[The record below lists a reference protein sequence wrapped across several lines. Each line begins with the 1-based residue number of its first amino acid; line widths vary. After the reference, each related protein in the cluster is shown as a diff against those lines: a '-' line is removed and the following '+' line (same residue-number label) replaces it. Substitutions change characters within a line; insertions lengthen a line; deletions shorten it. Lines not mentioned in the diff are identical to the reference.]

1 MPDST
6 SQSEDAQ
13 SALLFNYTIILNA
26 EYISYELLYAK
37 TCVLFSLFSSA
48 AFAT

>member
-1 MPDST
+1 MCNMPDFT
-6 SQSEDAQ
+6 SQSEDAL
-13 SALLFNYTIILNA
+13 STLLFNLNA
-26 EYISYELLYAK
+26 EYSSYELLYAK